1 MSQSATMN
9 TNTVTVTA
17 PIVTPAAGP
26 KSLPMKYKAMLCAS
40 ISFIHNHIPEEQKG
54 EYYNKLPLYASVEE
68 QMAYFDTKSDIKQI
82 EQTIYKPM
90 VKEQKK
96 KEKEAN
102 KPVKEKK
109 PRAPRK
115 KKEAVV
121 EQPVVQE
128 TTTAA
133 PAIEEPTTKPMET
146 QEAKQDD
153 VELEFE
159 NTYTEEEPVT
169 SSPKPPI
176 VEKKEKKTKAAAPK
190 VPKEPKTK
198 KTKEGGTPVLP
209 TEATSTAAPK
219 EEKVKKPKGI
229 RKTKEE
235 KKEAPK
241 KDVDYY
247 MVPPS
252 VIPEG
257 RFWTED
263 EDFRNGQL
271 FSNGKDEDGDSAPAE
286 LIGKLVDGKAVFDN

>member
-1 MSQSATMN
+1 MSQSATM
-9 TNTVTVTA
+9 NTVTVTA
-17 PIVTPAAGP
+17 PIVAPATGP

-40 ISFIHNHIPEEQKG
+40 ISFVHNHIPEEQKG
-54 EYYNKLPLYASVEE
+54 EYYSKLPLYASVEE

-115 KKEAVV
+115 KKEAAAAV
-121 EQPVVQE
+121 EQPVVE
-128 TTTAA
+128 ESTTAA
-133 PAIEEPTTKPMET
+133 PAIEKPTTNPSET
-146 QEAKQDD
+146 EESKQDD
-153 VELEFE
+153 IELEFE

-169 SSPKPPI
+169 SSPKPPV
-176 VEKKEKKTKAAAPK
+176 VEKKEKKTKAAPK
-190 VPKEPKTK
+190 APKEPKAK

-209 TEATSTAAPK
+209 TETTSTAAAPK
-219 EEKVKKPKGI
+219 EEKAKKPKGV

-235 KKEAPK
+235 KKEVPK
-241 KDVDYY
+241 KDVDYF

-252 VIPEG
+252 VIAEG

-271 FSNGKDEDGDSAPAE
+271 FSNGKDEDGDSAPGE
-286 LIGKLVDGKAVFDN
+286 LVGKLVDGKAVFDN